1 MSSNIRVNAV
11 HSILDGHLDE
21 VKEMSVTFAERVE
34 AGEPGYLSYEWF
46 LSDDESTLYIVGL
59 LEDSAAV
66 MHHLTSMG
74 DMIGRFGEI
83 APTARIEI
91 YGDVSDELREFVA
104 PFSPVIA
111 GHLNGFTR

>member
-1 MSSNIRVNAV
+1 MSSSIRVNAV
-11 HSILDGHLDE
+11 HSILEGRVDE
-21 VKEMSVTFAERVE
+21 VKEMSVTFAEKVE

-46 LSDDESTLYIVGL
+46 LSEDEQTLYIVGL

-74 DMIGRFGEI
+74 DLIGRFGEI
-83 APTARIEI
+83 APSTRIEI
-91 YGDVSDELREFVA
+91 YGDVSDELRQFVA
-104 PFSPVIA
+104 PFNPVIA

>member
-1 MSSNIRVNAV
+1 MSGSIRVNAV
-11 HSILDGHLDE
+11 HSILEGHVDE
-21 VKEMSVTFAERVE
+21 VKKMSVAFVEQVE

-46 LSDDESTLYIVGL
+46 LSDDETKLYIVGL
-59 LEDSAAV
+59 LTDSAAV

-74 DMIGRFGEI
+74 DMIGRFSEI

-104 PFSPVIA
+104 PFGPEIA

>member
-11 HSILDGHLDE
+11 HSVLEGHVDE
-21 VKEMSVTFAERVE
+21 VKETPVTLVE
-34 AGEPGYLSYEWF
+34 KVESGEPGYLSYEWF
-46 LSDDESTLYIVGL
+46 LSDDETKVYIVGL

-74 DMIGRFGEI
+74 DMIGRFSEI

-104 PFSPVIA
+104 PFGPQIA